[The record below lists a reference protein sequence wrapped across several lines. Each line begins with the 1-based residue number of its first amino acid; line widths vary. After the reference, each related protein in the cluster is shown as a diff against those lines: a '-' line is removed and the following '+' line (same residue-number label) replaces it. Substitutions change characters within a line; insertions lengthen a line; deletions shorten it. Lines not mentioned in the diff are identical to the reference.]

1 MRPPSPGLRVTL
13 LSLAIAVSQLATS
26 LYLPSLP
33 AMAAELRIGPAEAGW
48 TLTAFYAGL
57 AACNLA
63 AGPLAD
69 GWGRRPVLL
78 GGLGVYVAGTLLCGM
93 APSLG
98 VFLAGRM
105 LQAAGASAAP
115 VVARA
120 MLRDVQAPGGGT
132 RAMIWISIAMAAA
145 PALGPPLGGLIQQGL
160 GWRWTFW
167 ALALAGVAMGAAALL
182 RLDET
187 LAPGARVRQR
197 GLVRRYAGL
206 LRDGA
211 YCRNVGALSCLFA
224 GLGVFFAVG
233 PFIFIGMLGYSPV
246 GYGVLNLVNV
256 AGYLGGSV
264 VAGRLSRRA
273 APAALVQGGTLVA
286 LAGGAAM
293 VALAGAGV
301 FAAWSVLA
309 PVVVLTLGFG
319 LVLPA
324 GTAGALDRHPAQ
336 AGLASALLGFMQIG
350 AAAAGTAVAGLLL
363 GRGILPVACLFLA
376 LAAAAAWF
384 ACGLRPGVAARA
396 A

>member
-1 MRPPSPGLRVTL
+1 LLFLRWLAVGLVIPIQVLLPLSRGLTL
-13 LSLAIAVSQLATS
+13 GQVGLVFSAQGFVVLFLE
-26 LYLPSLP
+26 LPT
-33 AMAAELRIGPAEAGW
+33 GG
-48 TLTAFYAGL
+48 LT
-57 AACNLA
+57 
-63 AGPLAD
+63 D
-69 GWGRRPVLL
+69 SWGRRPVLL

-120 MLRDVQAPGGGT
+120 MLRDVQVPGAGT

-301 FAAWSVLA
+301 FAAWPVLA